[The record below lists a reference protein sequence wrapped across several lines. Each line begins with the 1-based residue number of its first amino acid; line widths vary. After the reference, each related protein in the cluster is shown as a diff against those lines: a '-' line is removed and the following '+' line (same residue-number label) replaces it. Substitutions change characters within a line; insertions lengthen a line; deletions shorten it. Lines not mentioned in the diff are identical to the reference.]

1 MRARSLFNRFTVV
14 AALAAL
20 IASAVHVTPARA
32 ASIVVNTAGD
42 IVNANDGLCSLRE
55 AITAANN
62 NTASGPAAGECAA
75 GSGADTISFAA
86 NYTITLAPGLGQ
98 LPTVTSPLTVNGRGA
113 ANTVI
118 RAHAS
123 PNTATARVF
132 QIAFGGNLTLNLLT
146 VRNGRCNGACAGT
159 TNNGGGIYNAGT
171 LSVTNSI
178 INGNSASGLGGGIY
192 SIATLSITNSSLSG
206 NSADSGGG
214 ISSSGSLTVVT
225 STFSANTVSGLGGGI
240 YNLGTLTVS
249 HSTFSSNSANN
260 SGGGIFHSFS
270 STTANVRNSTFA
282 GNTAGIFGGGIHST
296 DQVNLIVTNS
306 TLSTNSANGFGASG
320 GGIYRASGA
329 GSVTLRNTI
338 VTNSPAG
345 GNCSPGITN
354 GGNNMDSGPTCGWAS
369 NNGSRSNTL
378 PRLGP
383 LANNGGPTLT
393 LALLPGSPA
402 IDAGNPATCTAS
414 DQRGVARPQ
423 GDRCDMGAYE
433 KTELIFVEVGTGVRH
448 SHSLALGQSLRVSYA
463 GVNGG
468 PVRFANTVPGQ
479 QLIAGERFIY
489 QASGVNTSYSEIMAL
504 PASQLSTIYWLP
516 FYNNVDLDT
525 RLHIG
530 NVSNSPATVH
540 VFIGGVEMA
549 GSPFNLAARTST
561 TKSYSGV
568 SNGPVKIQ
576 SNVNIVASE
585 RVIYNVSGA
594 PVSYSEMI
602 ALPNGQLNNIYWLP
616 WYNNVGLNTQ
626 LRIANAGNAAATVQ
640 VFIAGTLRE
649 TFQLPAGQN
658 ARKSY
663 VAANNGPVKIVST
676 QNIVVSQ
683 RVIYTVNGVNT
694 SYSETMALPNSL
706 LNSLYTFPFYNSI
719 DLNTQFRIANV
730 SGSPAT
736 VRVFVGGVEL
746 AGSPFN
752 VAGGT
757 SMLKNFPGVRNGPVK
772 IQSTQPIVVTEEVVF
787 NVNGTNTSFTE
798 IMGLPN
804 SLLSAIHWLPIYNN
818 VDLDTQLRFGVP

>member
-1 MRARSLFNRFTVV
+1 L
-14 AALAAL
+14 
-20 IASAVHVTPARA
+20 
-32 ASIVVNTAGD
+32 
-42 IVNANDGLCSLRE
+42 
-55 AITAANN
+55 
-62 NTASGPAAGECAA
+62 
-75 GSGADTISFAA
+75 
-86 NYTITLAPGLGQ
+86 
-98 LPTVTSPLTVNGRGA
+98 
-113 ANTVI
+113 
-118 RAHAS
+118 
-123 PNTATARVF
+123 
-132 QIAFGGNLTLNLLT
+132 
-146 VRNGRCNGACAGT
+146 
-159 TNNGGGIYNAGT
+159 
-171 LSVTNSI
+171 
-178 INGNSASGLGGGIY
+178 
-192 SIATLSITNSSLSG
+192 
-206 NSADSGGG
+206 
-214 ISSSGSLTVVT
+214 
-225 STFSANTVSGLGGGI
+225 
-240 YNLGTLTVS
+240 
-249 HSTFSSNSANN
+249 
-260 SGGGIFHSFS
+260 
-270 STTANVRNSTFA
+270 
-282 GNTAGIFGGGIHST
+282 
-296 DQVNLIVTNS
+296 
-306 TLSTNSANGFGASG
+306 
-320 GGIYRASGA
+320 
-329 GSVTLRNTI
+329 TLRNTI

-345 GNCSPGITN
+345 GNCSAGITN
-354 GGNNMDSGPTCGWAS
+354 GGNNMDSGATCGWGS

-423 GDRCDMGAYE
+423 GDRCDIGAYE

-448 SHSLALGQSLRVSYA
+448 SHSLAFGQSLRVSYA

-479 QLIAGERFIY
+479 QLIAAERFIY

-530 NVSNSPATVH
+530 NVSNSPAVVH
-540 VFIGGVEMA
+540 VFIGGVEMP

-561 TKSYSGV
+561 TRSYAGV

-585 RVIYNVSGA
+585 RVIYNVTGA
-594 PVSYSEMI
+594 PVSYSEMM

-663 VAANNGPVKIVST
+663 VGANNGPVKIVST

-706 LNSLYTFPFYNSI
+706 LNSLYAFPFYNSI
-719 DLNTQFRIANV
+719 DLNTQFRIANL
-730 SGSPAT
+730 SGSPAS

-752 VAGGT
+752 VAAGT
-757 SMLKNFPGVRNGPVK
+757 STLKNFPGVRNGPVK
-772 IQSTQPIVVTEEVVF
+772 IQSTQPIVVTEEVLF

-804 SLLSAIHWLPIYNN
+804 SLLSTIYWAPLYDN
-818 VDLDTQLRFGVP
+818 VNLDTQLRFGVP